1 VIATAEAVKT
11 GSAPLVSTGDARAP
25 LVIGLAALRS
35 LRESRPV
42 RIDEEVR
49 PA

>member
-11 GSAPLVSTGDARAP
+11 GSAPLVTGDARAP